1 MEEIAKFVKKLSSV
15 VADYGKSLS
24 KAAKDAQKGSKSVDQ
39 ELGYAPRARCR
50 TCR

>member
-39 ELGYAPRARCR
+39 ELGYAPRARC
-50 TCR
+50 